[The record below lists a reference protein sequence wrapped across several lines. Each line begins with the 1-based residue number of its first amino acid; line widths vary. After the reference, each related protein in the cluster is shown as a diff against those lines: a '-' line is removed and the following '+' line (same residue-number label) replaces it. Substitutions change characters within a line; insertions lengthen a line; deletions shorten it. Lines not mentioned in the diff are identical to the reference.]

1 MKKKPAVRHRLSTVQ
16 RIFFS
21 YVFIC
26 LVPVVI
32 LAGVLAVSTFRAQ
45 QREDA
50 ARQAHTAELAA
61 RTLDAEFKRVQGLG
75 QQLSET
81 QWVKRRDAAAG
92 LYDEEFGLR
101 EKLAICGDLRGYTAA
116 SGVIRQ
122 LSVVFPEKEEVY
134 SSAGFYDTA
143 DFFRT
148 FSLEKGQTPLAAV

>member
-81 QWVKRRDAAAG
+81 QWVKRRGAAAG
-92 LYDEEFGLR
+92 LDCCWDRRRLTFR
-101 EKLAICGDLRGYTAA
+101 HPKTCCT
-116 SGVIRQ
+116 
-122 LSVVFPEKEEVY
+122 
-134 SSAGFYDTA
+134 SSAEFPMDAKAIRYGN
-143 DFFRT
+143 R
-148 FSLEKGQTPLAAV
+148 Q

>member
-61 RTLDAEFKRVQGLG
+61 RTLDAEFKRGCM
-75 QQLSET
+75 T
-81 QWVKRRDAAAG
+81 K
-92 LYDEEFGLR
+92 
-101 EKLAICGDLRGYTAA
+101 
-116 SGVIRQ
+116 
-122 LSVVFPEKEEVY
+122 
-134 SSAGFYDTA
+134 SSAYARNWPSAETC
-143 DFFRT
+143 
-148 FSLEKGQTPLAAV
+148 AAIPRPAA

>member
-75 QQLSET
+75 AAVRDA
-81 QWVKRRDAAAG
+81 WVKRRGAAAG
-92 LYDEEFGLR
+92 LYDEEFGPAR
-101 EKLAICGDLRGYTAA
+101 ETGPSAETCAAIPPPAA
-116 SGVIRQ
+116 
-122 LSVVFPEKEEVY
+122 
-134 SSAGFYDTA
+134 
-143 DFFRT
+143 
-148 FSLEKGQTPLAAV
+148 

>member
-1 MKKKPAVRHRLSTVQ
+1 MPCAGGH
-16 RIFFS
+16 
-21 YVFIC
+21 
-26 LVPVVI
+26 

-81 QWVKRRDAAAG
+81 QWVKRRGAAAG

-101 EKLAICGDLRGYTAA
+101 EKLAICGDLRGYTAGQRRDPA
-116 SGVIRQ
+116 IVCGLSRKGGGVFLRR
-122 LSVVFPEKEEVY
+122 L
-134 SSAGFYDTA
+134 
-143 DFFRT
+143 
-148 FSLEKGQTPLAAV
+148 L

>member
-50 ARQAHTAELAA
+50 ARQAHTA
-61 RTLDAEFKRVQGLG
+61 
-75 QQLSET
+75 
-81 QWVKRRDAAAG
+81 
-92 LYDEEFGLR
+92 
-101 EKLAICGDLRGYTAA
+101 
-116 SGVIRQ
+116 
-122 LSVVFPEKEEVY
+122 
-134 SSAGFYDTA
+134 
-143 DFFRT
+143 
-148 FSLEKGQTPLAAV
+148 

>member
-50 ARQAHTAELAA
+50 ARQFPSQYWFTI
-61 RTLDAEFKRVQGLG
+61 GL
-75 QQLSET
+75 
-81 QWVKRRDAAAG
+81 
-92 LYDEEFGLR
+92 
-101 EKLAICGDLRGYTAA
+101 
-116 SGVIRQ
+116 SGV
-122 LSVVFPEKEEVY
+122 
-134 SSAGFYDTA
+134 
-143 DFFRT
+143 
-148 FSLEKGQTPLAAV
+148 FSLTG

>member
-81 QWVKRRDAAAG
+81 QWVKRRGAAAG

-148 FSLEKGQTPLAAV
+148 FSLE